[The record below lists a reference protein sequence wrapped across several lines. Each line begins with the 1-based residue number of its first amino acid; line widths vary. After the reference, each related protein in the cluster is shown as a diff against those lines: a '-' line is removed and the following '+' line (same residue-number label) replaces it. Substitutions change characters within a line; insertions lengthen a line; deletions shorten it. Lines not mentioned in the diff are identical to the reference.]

1 MTTKRLPPA
10 DRRALILDHALAL
23 SERGDY
29 RRVTRKDVA
38 TRAGIAESLVSYY
51 LGTVTEMRRAIMRAA
66 VARECVA
73 VVAQGLAAKDRFAQ
87 RAPAGLRAA
96 AVASLG

>member
-10 DRRALILDHALAL
+10 ERKAQLLAHALAL

-38 TRAGIAESLVSYY
+38 ARAGIAESLVSYY
-51 LGTVTEMRRAIMRAA
+51 LGTMVEMRRAIMRAA
-66 VARECVA
+66 VSRECVA
-73 VVAQGLAAKDRFAQ
+73 VVAQGLAAKDRYAQ